1 MSVTDITKL
10 YNYHRQRQ
18 GIGMEDVYKRQ
29 VLDHIFQ
36 QTVKRLPILCE
47 MLRYL
52 DTDFPHDKIL
62 NNDCQSAHA
71 YDILVPASIV

>member
-1 MSVTDITKL
+1 M
-10 YNYHRQRQ
+10 
-18 GIGMEDVYKRQ
+18 
-29 VLDHIFQ
+29 LDHIFQ

-62 NNDCQSAHA
+62 GAVFFGKQGAA
-71 YDILVPASIV
+71 VFVIALVFVFAIGSYLHK

>member
-1 MSVTDITKL
+1 M
-10 YNYHRQRQ
+10 
-18 GIGMEDVYKRQ
+18 
-29 VLDHIFQ
+29 LDHIFQ

-62 NNDCQSAHA
+62 GAVFFGKQGALFLLLLSFLLFAIGSYLHK
-71 YDILVPASIV
+71 

>member
-1 MSVTDITKL
+1 M
-10 YNYHRQRQ
+10 
-18 GIGMEDVYKRQ
+18 
-29 VLDHIFQ
+29 LDHIFQ

-62 NNDCQSAHA
+62 GAVFFFRKQGAAVFLLLLSFLLFAIGSYLHK
-71 YDILVPASIV
+71 